1 MLDLLFV
8 TVPSFYQWLRDTTF
22 YGQMSI
28 MDFLVVVLLIGVL
41 VAIVTPYDGGD

>member
-1 MLDLLFV
+1 MEFLW
-8 TVPSFYQWLRDTTF
+8 TGVPAFFQWLRETPF

-28 MDFLVVVLLIGVL
+28 MDFLIVVLLIGVL